1 MFLFTGRMDSWQ
13 LLLCLTIAL
22 ALSTLVGVERQMSQK
37 SAGLRTHALVGVGA
51 ALFMVVSKYG
61 FYDVEEAGLV
71 TLDPSRMAAQ
81 IVSGIGFVGAGLVFV
96 RRNKVRGLTTAA
108 SIWLVAGIGSS
119 AGAGLV
125 IPAAFVTLVH
135 FVVVLGYPYI
145 VRRTRL
151 GSIREHTVHVRYED
165 GTGALRRI
173 LLACTSEG
181 LVVHGFEMRQGLDP
195 EERPSMLDRLAPLND
210 ALPAERNFVEIE
222 LELEGTA
229 SPPKLVQ
236 ALSSLSGIKSVRVDD
251 STD

>member
-1 MFLFTGRMDSWQ
+1 MDSWQ
-13 LLLCLTIAL
+13 QLLCLTIAL

-96 RRNKVRGLTTAA
+96 KRNKVRGLTTAA
-108 SIWLVAGIGSS
+108 SIWLVAAIGSS

-125 IPAAFVTLVH
+125 VPAAFVTLVH
-135 FVVVLGYPYI
+135 FLVVLGYPYI
-145 VRRTRL
+145 VRKTHMGPSRD
-151 GSIREHTVHVRYED
+151 HTVHVQYED

-173 LLACTSEG
+173 LFACTSEG
-181 LVVHGFEMRQGLDP
+181 LVVHGFEMHQALDP
-195 EERPSMLDRLAPLND
+195 EEPPGVLDRMAPLND
-210 ALPAERNFVEIE
+210 ALPAERNLVEIE
-222 LELEGTA
+222 LELEGNA
-229 SPPKLVQ
+229 SPPRLVQ
-236 ALSSLSGIKSVRVDD
+236 ALSALNGIKSVRVDD
-251 STD
+251 FTD